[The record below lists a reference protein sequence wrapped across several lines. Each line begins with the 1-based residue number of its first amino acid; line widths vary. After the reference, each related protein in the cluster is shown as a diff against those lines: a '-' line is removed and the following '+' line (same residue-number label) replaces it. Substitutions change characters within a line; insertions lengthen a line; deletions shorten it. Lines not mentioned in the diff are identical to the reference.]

1 MLPGEEH
8 QQGPALPH
16 PQGRFFFDTTHCL
29 QGRFQGCCRDAALQC
44 FSACA
49 FPDLFLA
56 HCIQHARWSLLRIVL
71 PSLPMVWAQ
80 ACPETET
87 TRACEELT
95 P

>member
-49 FPDLFLA
+49 FPDLFTLHPACPVESAANRAALSA
-56 HCIQHARWSLLRIVL
+56 HGLG
-71 PSLPMVWAQ
+71 PSLPRDRNYKGV
-80 ACPETET
+80 
-87 TRACEELT
+87 
-95 P
+95 